1 MNARHKFQAVQ
12 GAGGQS
18 GKQAV
23 LLRDEDP
30 FVRKCGAMDKM
41 VYMGFGVR
49 QS

>member
-12 GAGGQS
+12 GAGG
-18 GKQAV
+18 KQAV
-23 LLRDEDP
+23 FLRDEDP

-41 VYMGFGVR
+41 VFMGFGVR